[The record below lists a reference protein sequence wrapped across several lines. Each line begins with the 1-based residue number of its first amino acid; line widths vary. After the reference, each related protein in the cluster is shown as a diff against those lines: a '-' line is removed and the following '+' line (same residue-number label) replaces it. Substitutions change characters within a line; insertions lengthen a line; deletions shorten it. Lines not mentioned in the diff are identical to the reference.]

1 MNKENSKNVVIKE
14 NDREKV
20 IVKTSIIGIVTNII
34 LVIFKMLVGFFTNSI
49 AVILDAVN
57 NLSDVLSSVITIIGT
72 RLAGKDPDKKHP
84 LGHGRTE
91 YLTAM
96 IVSALVLYA
105 GLISLRESI
114 KKIIHP
120 EPAEYNTISLVIIFV
135 AVIVKVVLGTY
146 VKKKGESVNSNS
158 LIASGEDARFDG
170 IISFSVFVTALIY
183 IFTNISLEAYVG
195 VIISIFIIRSGVML
209 MKESIDDIVGHRPD
223 AEVTK
228 SIKKLISEEKDVRGA
243 YDVII
248 YDFGPDKL
256 YASCHIEVPDTMN
269 IAELDRLT
277 RKIEKKVLKEMGVVL
292 TAIGVYSYN
301 TNHDEAASMR
311 DNIIK
316 KVVARDHVLQVHGF
330 YVDMVEKEIR
340 FDAVLTFDTDH
351 KKEIEEIKNEVENMY
366 KGYKVNVVA
375 DIDLSD

>member
-1 MNKENSKNVVIKE
+1 MSEVNNSSHIVKE

-20 IVKTSIIGIVTNII
+20 IVRTSIIGIMTNIV
-34 LVIFKMLVGFFTNSI
+34 LVVFKMLVGVFTKSI

-96 IVSALVLYA
+96 IVSAIVLYA

-120 EPAEYNTISLVIIFV
+120 EPAKYNTVSLVIIFV

-170 IISFSVFVTALIY
+170 IISFSVFATALIY
-183 IFTNISLEAYVG
+183 IFTNVSLEAYVG
-195 VIISIFIIRSGVML
+195 VIISIFIIRSGFML
-209 MKESIDDIVGHRPD
+209 MKESVDDIVGHRP
-223 AEVTK
+223 ESEITK
-228 SIKKLISEEKDVRGA
+228 KIKKLISKEQDVRGA

-269 IAELDRLT
+269 VAELDRLT

-301 TNHDEAASMR
+301 TNHDDAANMR
-311 DNIIK
+311 DSIIK
-316 KVVARDHVLQVHGF
+316 TVTAREHVLQVHGF
-330 YVDMVEKEIR
+330 YVDTIEKEIR

-351 KKEIEEIKNEVENMY
+351 KKEISEIRNEVKNMY
-366 KGYKVNVVA
+366 KDYTINVVA

>member
-1 MNKENSKNVVIKE
+1 MSNDNNKNEALKE

-20 IVKTSIIGIVTNII
+20 IVNTSIVGIVTNII

-57 NLSDVLSSVITIIGT
+57 NLSDVVSSVITIIGT

-105 GLISLRESI
+105 GLLSLRESV
-114 KKIIHP
+114 KKIINP
-120 EPAEYNTISLVIIFV
+120 EPAEYNLVSLVIIFV
-135 AVIVKVVLGTY
+135 AVIVKVYLGTY

-170 IISFSVFVTALIY
+170 IISFSVFATALIY
-183 IFTNISLEAYVG
+183 IFTNVSLEAYVG
-195 VIISIFIIRSGVML
+195 VIISIFIIRSGFTL
-209 MKESIDDIVGHRPD
+209 MKESLDDIVGHRPD
-223 AEVTK
+223 RDVTK
-228 SIKKLISEEKDVRGA
+228 NIKKLIVEEKDVRGA

-316 KVVARDHVLQVHGF
+316 KVVARDHVIQVHGF
-330 YVDMVEKEIR
+330 YVDMIEKEIR
-340 FDAVLTFDTDH
+340 FDAVLTFDTDNN
-351 KKEIEEIKNEVENMY
+351 KEIEEIKNEVENMY
-366 KGYKVNVVA
+366 KGYTVNVVA
-375 DIDLSD
+375 DVDLSD

>member
-1 MNKENSKNVVIKE
+1 
-14 NDREKV
+14 
-20 IVKTSIIGIVTNII
+20 
-34 LVIFKMLVGFFTNSI
+34 
-49 AVILDAVN
+49 
-57 NLSDVLSSVITIIGT
+57 
-72 RLAGKDPDKKHP
+72 
-84 LGHGRTE
+84 
-91 YLTAM
+91 
-96 IVSALVLYA
+96 
-105 GLISLRESI
+105 
-114 KKIIHP
+114 
-120 EPAEYNTISLVIIFV
+120 
-135 AVIVKVVLGTY
+135 
-146 VKKKGESVNSNS
+146 
-158 LIASGEDARFDG
+158 
-170 IISFSVFVTALIY
+170 
-183 IFTNISLEAYVG
+183 
-195 VIISIFIIRSGVML
+195 

-228 SIKKLISEEKDVRGA
+228 NIKKLISEEKDVRGA

-301 TNHDEAASMR
+301 TNHDEAAEMR
-311 DNIIK
+311 DSIIK

>member
-1 MNKENSKNVVIKE
+1 MSKDDNKNVVVKE

-57 NLSDVLSSVITIIGT
+57 NLSDVVSSVITIIGT

-228 SIKKLISEEKDVRGA
+228 NIKKLISEEKDVRGA

-301 TNHDEAASMR
+301 TNHDEAAEMR
-311 DNIIK
+311 DSIIK

>member
-1 MNKENSKNVVIKE
+1 MSNENYKNEVLKE

-228 SIKKLISEEKDVRGA
+228 NIKKLISEEKDVRGA

-277 RKIEKKVLKEMGVVL
+277 RKIEKKVLREMGVVL

-301 TNHDEAASMR
+301 TNHDEAAEMR
-311 DNIIK
+311 DSIIK

>member
-1 MNKENSKNVVIKE
+1 MNNEHKNEVLKE

-20 IVKTSIIGIVTNII
+20 IVRTSIVGIVTNII
-34 LVIFKMLVGFFTNSI
+34 LVIFKMLVGLFTNSI

-57 NLSDVLSSVITIIGT
+57 NLSDVVSSVITIIGT

-96 IVSALVLYA
+96 IVSAFVLYA
-105 GLISLRESI
+105 GLLSLRESI
-114 KKIIHP
+114 KKIINP
-120 EPAEYNTISLVIIFV
+120 EPAEYNLVSLVIIFV

-170 IISFSVFVTALIY
+170 IISFSVFATALIY
-183 IFTNISLEAYVG
+183 IFTNVSLEAYVG
-195 VIISIFIIRSGVML
+195 VIISIFIIRSGFTL
-209 MKESIDDIVGHRPD
+209 MKESLDDIVGHRPD
-223 AEVTK
+223 SDVTK
-228 SIKKLISEEKDVRGA
+228 NIKKLIAEEKDVRGA

-301 TNHDEAASMR
+301 TNHDEAALMR

-316 KVVARDHVLQVHGF
+316 KVVARDHVIQVHGF
-330 YVDMVEKEIR
+330 YVDMAEKEIR

-366 KGYKVNVVA
+366 KGYTVNVVA

>member
-57 NLSDVLSSVITIIGT
+57 NLSDVVSSVITIIGT

-228 SIKKLISEEKDVRGA
+228 NIKKLISEEKDVRGA

>member
-1 MNKENSKNVVIKE
+1 MKNDKNKKVIKE

-20 IVKTSIIGIVTNII
+20 IVKTSLIGILTNIV
-34 LVIFKMLVGFFTNSI
+34 LVVFKMLIGVFTKSI

-72 RLAGKDPDKKHP
+72 RLAGRDPDKKHP

-96 IVSALVLYA
+96 IVSAIVLYA
-105 GLISLRESI
+105 GITSLIESI

-120 EPAEYNTISLVIIFV
+120 EAAEYNAVSLVIIFI
-135 AVIVKVVLGTY
+135 AVIVKFILGTY

-158 LIASGEDARFDG
+158 LIASGEDARFDS
-170 IISFSVFVTALIY
+170 IISFSVLASALIF
-183 IFTNISLEAYVG
+183 IFTNVSLEAYVG
-195 VIISIFIIRSGVML
+195 IIISIMIIKSGFEM
-209 MKESIDDIVGHRPD
+209 MKDSIDDIVGHRPE

-228 SIKKLISEEKDVRGA
+228 KIKKLISEEKDVRGA

-256 YASCHIEVPDTMN
+256 YASCHMEVPDTMSV
-269 IAELDRLT
+269 ADLDKLT

-301 TNHDEAASMR
+301 TNHDEAANMR

-316 KVVARDHVLQVHGF
+316 AVVAREHVIQVHGF
-330 YVDMVEKEIR
+330 YVDTQEKEIR
-340 FDAVLTFDTDH
+340 FDAVLTFDIDH
-351 KKEIEEIKNEVENMY
+351 KMEIAEIKKEVENMY
-366 KGYKVNVVA
+366 KDYNVNIVA
-375 DIDLSD
+375 DVDLSD

>member
-1 MNKENSKNVVIKE
+1 
-14 NDREKV
+14 
-20 IVKTSIIGIVTNII
+20 
-34 LVIFKMLVGFFTNSI
+34 
-49 AVILDAVN
+49 
-57 NLSDVLSSVITIIGT
+57 
-72 RLAGKDPDKKHP
+72 
-84 LGHGRTE
+84 
-91 YLTAM
+91 M

-228 SIKKLISEEKDVRGA
+228 NIKKLISEEKDVRGA

-277 RKIEKKVLKEMGVVL
+277 RKIEKKVLREMGVVL

-301 TNHDEAASMR
+301 TNHDEAAEMR
-311 DNIIK
+311 DSIIK

-340 FDAVLTFDTDH
+340 FDAVLTFDTNH
-351 KKEIEEIKNEVENMY
+351 KIEIEEIKKEVENMY

>member
-1 MNKENSKNVVIKE
+1 MSNEHKNEVLKE

-20 IVKTSIIGIVTNII
+20 IVRTSIVGIVTNII
-34 LVIFKMLVGFFTNSI
+34 LVVFKMLVGVFTKSI

-57 NLSDVLSSVITIIGT
+57 NLSDALSSIITIIGT
-72 RLAGKDPDKKHP
+72 KLAGKDPDKKHP

-96 IVSALVLYA
+96 IVSAIVLYA
-105 GLISLRESI
+105 GITSLIESI

-120 EPAEYNTISLVIIFV
+120 EAAEYGVSSLVIIFV
-135 AVIVKVVLGTY
+135 AVIVKFVLGTY

-158 LIASGEDARFDG
+158 LIASGEDARFDSL
-170 IISFSVFVTALIY
+170 ISFSVLVSALIF
-183 IFTNISLEAYVG
+183 IFTHISLEAYVG
-195 VIISIFIIRSGVML
+195 VLISILIIKSGFEM
-209 MKESIDDIVGHRPD
+209 MRESVDDIVGHRP
-223 AEVTK
+223 ENEEK
-228 SIKKLISEEKDVRGA
+228 KKIKKLISEEQDVRGA

-256 YASCHIEVPDTMN
+256 YASCHIELPDTMN

-301 TNHDEAASMR
+301 TNHDEAALMR

-316 KVVARDHVLQVHGF
+316 KIVARDHVIQVHGF

-366 KGYKVNVVA
+366 KGYTVNVVA

>member
-1 MNKENSKNVVIKE
+1 MSNEHKNEVLKE

-20 IVKTSIIGIVTNII
+20 IVRTSIVGIVTNII

-57 NLSDVLSSVITIIGT
+57 NLSDVVSSVITIIGT

-105 GLISLRESI
+105 GLLSLRESI
-114 KKIIHP
+114 KKIINP
-120 EPAEYNTISLVIIFV
+120 EPAEYNLVSLVIIFV

-170 IISFSVFVTALIY
+170 IISFSVFATALIY
-183 IFTNISLEAYVG
+183 IFTNVSLEAYVG
-195 VIISIFIIRSGVML
+195 VIISIFIIRSGFTL
-209 MKESIDDIVGHRPD
+209 MKESLDDIVGHRPD
-223 AEVTK
+223 SDVTK
-228 SIKKLISEEKDVRGA
+228 NIKKLIAEEKDVRGA

-301 TNHDEAASMR
+301 TNHDEAALMR

-316 KVVARDHVLQVHGF
+316 HIVAREHVIQVHGF
-330 YVDMVEKEIR
+330 YVDTVEKEIR

-351 KKEIEEIKNEVENMY
+351 KKEIEEIKNEVLKMY
-366 KGYKVNVVA
+366 EGYTVNVVA